1 MIFVPLPFVVALLL
15 VILAIVL
22 IAQQRPVGLATY
34 MFIGL
39 CAAVPVIV
47 GIRALT
53 DIPLFRALQPAVA
66 SCVPVAAWY
75 CFARAH
81 HHKTAFLVHA
91 LWPLLVILG
100 SLTYPFWNPPLDP
113 LLAFIYLGY
122 GVALIRV
129 SFSAD
134 KVPGQV
140 RLSQAGTAIVAER
153 FAGVL
158 LLLSAMLDIVISVD
172 MATFQGVHADAILSI
187 GHFILLPVLSGMVL
201 LIGMSRVPSDR
212 RGQVAQPAEQTAGSP
227 IDDNPSSELSDDA
240 AKAIIKA
247 VTALMI
253 EKEVFLDPDLTL
265 DRLARKSGIPARQ
278 ISVAINRVYNRNIS
292 QVVNEYRIER
302 AKELLA
308 NTTHSITQVYLESGF
323 QTKSNFN
330 REFLRVTQLTPSAYR
345 RSLKAS

>member
-22 IAQQRPVGLATY
+22 FAQQRPVGLATY
-34 MFIGL
+34 VFIGL

-47 GIRALT
+47 GVRAMT
-53 DIPLFRALQPAVA
+53 DIALFRALQPAVA

-81 HHKTAFLVHA
+81 RHKAAFLVHA
-91 LWPLLVILG
+91 LLPLFVVLG

-113 LLAFIYLGY
+113 LLASIYLGY

-134 KVPGQV
+134 NVPGQV

-212 RGQVAQPAEQTAGSP
+212 RGQEVQPAQQTMASNVN
-227 IDDNPSSELSDDA
+227 DSSTVELSDDA
-240 AKAIIKA
+240 AKTIIEA
-247 VTALMI
+247 VTGLMVK
-253 EKEVFLDPDLTL
+253 KEVFLDPDLTL